1 MTPQQFEEYC
11 FYRLYSIDLDTVRHS
26 LRMLKRYRR
35 QDVRHSILRDI
46 VVGYARPFSGNKGKL
61 FKKYHLSM
69 KSVPS
74 DLRSL
79 HSEMPDVR
87 MRTLAHTDYSFV
99 TPGSQDGQRARGR
112 FSHCRSACMTL
123 ENLDKRLTEIER
135 LVKAVESSVNAKV
148 RTIEREVFAY
158 EPQGEYGKEPANG
171 V

>member
-1 MTPQQFEEYC
+1 MTPQQFEQYC

-79 HSEMPDVR
+79 HSEMLDVR

-123 ENLDKRLTEIER
+123 ENLDKRLTEIEGVQQMS
-135 LVKAVESSVNAKV
+135 LSSLLRQLYSGGVG
-148 RTIEREVFAY
+148 I
-158 EPQGEYGKEPANG
+158 GKTGGLTN
-171 V
+171 